1 LNCPESL
8 QRELESWEAAG
19 LRACL
24 WWRDDDAVTV
34 TPQLKSLL
42 AAADQAGVSIGIA
55 VVPDKADATLAER
68 LRATPAAI
76 WQHGWRHH
84 NYGGWS
90 GEFGGSRDLSTMVAD
105 AKAGKAAMDAVF
117 GSQGWQRVFVP
128 PYHALAMSFK
138 AEMSRLGYL
147 GLSAGSPLTPRF
159 DGLLEVNAEIDI
171 TNWHTRTFLGA
182 DKVAEMLVKQ
192 LVDRRTGPRN
202 RRHEPIGILSHH
214 LVHDKKVFDFLGELF
229 VFLSSSGGVRVL
241 PAGELFKHL
250 VDPESS
256 R

>member
-1 LNCPESL
+1 MADGVTESL
-8 QRELESWEAAG
+8 QRELESWEGAG
-19 LRACL
+19 LCAGL

-34 TPQLKSLL
+34 TPQLNSLL

-55 VVPDKADATLAER
+55 VVPEKADATLAER

-90 GEFGGSRDLSTMVAD
+90 GEFGGSRDLNAMVAD
-105 AKAGKAAMDAVF
+105 AKAGQAAMDAVF

-138 AEMSRLGYL
+138 AEISRLGYL
-147 GLSAGSPLTPRF
+147 GLSAGSPLTQWV
-159 DGLLEVNAEIDI
+159 DGVLEVNAEIDI
-171 TNWHTRTFLGA
+171 MNWHTRTFLGA
-182 DKVAEMLVKQ
+182 DIVAEMLVEQ
-192 LVDRRTGPRN
+192 LVDRRTGARPMD
-202 RRHEPIGILSHH
+202 EPIGILSHH
-214 LVHDKKVFDFLGELF
+214 RVHDKEAFDFLGELF
-229 VFLSSSGGVRVL
+229 VFLTLSGGVRVL
-241 PAGELFKHL
+241 RADELFK
-250 VDPESS
+250 DKA